1 MGHCARTIVVDWVVT
16 ALVLG
21 LPGAGAAADKVK
33 LLISTRG
40 PLDCMFPIQA
50 QEEGFFKAE
59 SLDVEVTYAQG
70 GAETVQALITGGVD
84 LTNCVGILS
93 MIAAYGKGAPVRI
106 LSNGKR
112 GAGELYWYVRSD
124 SPLKALKD
132 LDGKMLAYSRPGS
145 TTHLVTQFVVK
156 STGIKPKL
164 VSVGGMASSRTQ
176 VMSGQVD
183 TGWASFPFQM
193 DLMKKGEARILFTG
207 EAATELND
215 YTIRVVAANANFLK
229 ARRDVAVRFMRAY
242 HKALEWQYDNP
253 GPAFRRW
260 ADSEKL
266 DPELVMEAPKYI
278 PKSTVSLVPVGNL
291 DGNIQLAVEFKMLP
305 APLTDAQKKEL
316 VDIVYDPGK

>member
-1 MGHCARTIVVDWVVT
+1 MAQCLK
-16 ALVLG
+16 ALVIGCAALVVA
-21 LPGAGAAADKVK
+21 LAAPGAAFAIDKVK

-40 PLDCMFPIQA
+40 PLDCMLPLQA

-59 SLDVEVTYAQG
+59 NLDVEFTYAQG
-70 GAETVQALITGGVD
+70 GAETVQALSTGGVD

-124 SPLKALKD
+124 SPLKTLKD
-132 LDGKMLAYSRPGS
+132 LDGKTLAYSRPGS
-145 TTHLVTQFVVK
+145 TTHLVTQFIIK

-164 VSVGGMASSRTQ
+164 VSVGGMAPSRTQ

-193 DLMKKGEARILFTG
+193 ELMKKGEARILFTG

-215 YTIRVVAANANFLK
+215 YSIRVVAANTSFLK

-242 HKALEWQYDNP
+242 HKAVEWMYDNP

-260 ADSEKL
+260 ATSEKL
-266 DPELVMEAPKYI
+266 DPELVMETPKYI
-278 PKSTVSLVPVGNL
+278 PKSTVSLVPIGNL
-291 DGNIQLAVEFKMLP
+291 EGNITLAVEFKMLP
-305 APLTDAQKKEL
+305 APLTEAQKKEL
-316 VDIVYDPGK
+316 VDIVFDPGK